1 MNLRYHH
8 NKLNH
13 QSPDRTRLFNFPQ
26 LLFVTMEIY
35 GLVFTQ
41 LDIMIIALLPS
52 RIIVDDVI

>member
-1 MNLRYHH
+1 
-8 NKLNH
+8 
-13 QSPDRTRLFNFPQ
+13 
-26 LLFVTMEIY
+26 MEIY